1 MTIIFQKL
9 VNCKA
14 YRYAIIT
21 KYMRTANL
29 MSIVWPL
36 VADDTNSQ
44 VSRCAHMWKCWSTI
58 RSRQKIGG
66 QRTLQT
72 TEIYK
77 WQKKEEKFLKWERDM
92 EKKKKKRWSNVII
105 QLFGL
110 MVSLINM
117 FTAAFVV
124 SSNILKWSIII
135 ISWITW
141 IMKNKLGFSSPFSDL
156 DYLMLES
163 HEG

>member
-1 MTIIFQKL
+1 MEGKCARVRELKKRLPLAWLIYDRTNHKL
-9 VNCKA
+9 IWNVFLTCWTHKTWISQEVA
-14 YRYAIIT
+14 RYAIIT

-72 TEIYK
+72 TEITSG
-77 WQKKEEKFLKWERDM
+77 RR
-92 EKKKKKRWSNVII
+92 KKRNSENACHKSSRVINSKETCRNDCLWGNMDRI
-105 QLFGL
+105 PKTRS
-110 MVSLINM
+110 VS
-117 FTAAFVV
+117 
-124 SSNILKWSIII
+124 
-135 ISWITW
+135 
-141 IMKNKLGFSSPFSDL
+141 
-156 DYLMLES
+156 E
-163 HEG
+163 E

>member
-77 WQKKEEKFLKWERDM
+77 RQKKEEKFLKWERDR
-92 EKKKKKRWSNVII
+92 EKKRWSNVII

-110 MVSLINM
+110 IVSLMNM

-124 SSNILKWSIII
+124 LTNILEWIII
-135 ISWITW
+135 IIPW

-163 HEG
+163 NEG